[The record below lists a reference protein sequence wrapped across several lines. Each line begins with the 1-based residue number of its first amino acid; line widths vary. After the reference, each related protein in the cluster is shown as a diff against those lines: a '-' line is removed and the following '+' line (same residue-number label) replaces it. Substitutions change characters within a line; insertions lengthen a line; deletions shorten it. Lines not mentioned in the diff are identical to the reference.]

1 MDTDLVTLDD
11 AEFKSITAMLYERF
25 GIYLGDQKR
34 TLVSGR
40 LSKRLRAL
48 GLETF
53 TDYLEYLSADRTGSE
68 LAEMINRITTNHS
81 FFFRERD
88 HFEFLERT
96 VLADVDRRI
105 AETARYPLRIWSAG
119 CASGEEIY
127 SIAMLLR
134 DHYRERLDGIDL
146 GLLATD
152 ISLAALDQARRGEY
166 AGSKLDELSRT
177 LRDAYFRKTA
187 EDAYAIDDRLKAMV
201 LFKRLNLMSENYPL
215 KGQFD
220 AIFCRN
226 VMIYFDRESRNKV
239 VNALF
244 RYVKP
249 GGYFFIGHSESLR
262 GESCPFEYVKPAVY
276 RKGAA

>member
-1 MDTDLVTLDD
+1 METDLVSLDD
-11 AEFKSITAMLYERF
+11 AEFKRITAMLYERF
-25 GIYLGDQKR
+25 GIYLSDQKR

-48 GLETF
+48 GLDSF
-53 TDYLEYLSADRTGSE
+53 TDYLEYLSSDRTGGE

-81 FFFRERD
+81 FFFRERE
-88 HFEFLERT
+88 HFDFLDKT
-96 VLADVDRRI
+96 VLAEVDGLI
-105 AETARYPLRIWSAG
+105 SQSARYPLRIWSAG

-134 DHYRERLDGIDL
+134 ERYHDRIDGIDV

-152 ISLAALDQARRGEY
+152 ISLAALNQARKGEY
-166 AGSKLDELSRT
+166 ASSKLDELSRSF
-177 LRDAYFRKTA
+177 LDAYFRKSG
-187 EDAYAIDDRLKAMV
+187 DDSYAIDERLKSMV
-201 LFKRLNLMSENYPL
+201 LFKRLNLMTEPYPL

-226 VMIYFDRESRNKV
+226 VMIYFDQESRRKV
-239 VNALF
+239 VASLF

-262 GESCPFEYVKPAVY
+262 GDSCPFEYVKPAVY